1 MTTRPTS
8 TFLIRKG
15 RPDFHHFMIMQRML
29 IATVFRNKALVL
41 WHVTVVAANHHLPC
55 LWASADWTNIC
66 LLNMIIGIEVWIYLN
81 VVIVTAGHWWLELI
95 EDWGGVV
102 ALHVALERALRH
114 ISKLWRVISM
124 GRLLLLLRR
133 QPLIAQKVAIAL
145 TLYLI
150 LFIVFILPQ
159 MASPV
164 CRGLV

>member
-1 MTTRPTS
+1 
-8 TFLIRKG
+8 
-15 RPDFHHFMIMQRML
+15 
-29 IATVFRNKALVL
+29 
-41 WHVTVVAANHHLPC
+41 
-55 LWASADWTNIC
+55 
-66 LLNMIIGIEVWIYLN
+66 MIICYVVWIYLN

-124 GRLLLLLRR
+124 RRLLLLLRG

-145 TLYLI
+145 TLNLI